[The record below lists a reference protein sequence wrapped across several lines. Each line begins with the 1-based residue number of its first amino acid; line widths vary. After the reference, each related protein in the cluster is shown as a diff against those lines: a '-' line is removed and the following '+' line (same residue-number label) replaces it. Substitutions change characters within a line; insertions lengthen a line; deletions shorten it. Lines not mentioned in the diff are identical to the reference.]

1 MFSLASRR
9 TTDVPRVRS
18 VSSIRQLTIIGI
30 SALAAAMV
38 GIGTPG
44 VGFDEAAS
52 WWAANL
58 PWSGLSLLLSHQDM
72 NFAPYYASM
81 HLWMEIS
88 DSLWWLRIP
97 SAVGGALAVVA
108 TSGLCRHLYGEKTAW
123 IAALLMVS
131 AYSWVRFS
139 QEARPYSWS
148 LAVATLATW
157 AFVALCDRFGRKTA
171 SIYIALMI
179 FLPLTHLFA
188 GMVSG
193 PHLIYALARKDR
205 KTAVLAAFGVLP
217 TAVAALLVFG
227 QVKQV
232 SWLAHVSALVA
243 VQDLVGQSKAVWY
256 IPVAVAALT
265 GLVFYRRLVA
275 GTGRKR
281 SDVVL
286 FVSWWVL
293 PPSLLW
299 CASELVTPV
308 YAPRYVFW
316 TLPAMVLPAAALIAM
331 LTVPTRARVAVTAG
345 VVCLVAASL
354 PGQISARAAD
364 GHLWAPQQFAA
375 VILAHSQPGD
385 ALVDSDFLALTLRYH
400 LRHQR
405 LPEPLVASSA
415 EQEGNFMDKQ
425 VPGGQQAERLQ
436 GYSRLW
442 VLAEVLQNR
451 SLPDGF
457 CATQSWTSA
466 FDIARLTLA
475 TRCPSPPKIGG

>member
-1 MFSLASRR
+1 MLSLASWR
-9 TTDVPRVRS
+9 TTDDPRARS
-18 VSSIRQLTIIGI
+18 LSSIPQLTIIGI
-30 SALAAAMV
+30 SALAAAII

-72 NFAPYYASM
+72 NFAPYYAFM
-81 HLWMEIS
+81 HLWMEFS

-97 SAVGGALAVVA
+97 SAVGGSIAVVA
-108 TSGLCRHLYGEKTAW
+108 TSGLSRHLFGEKTAW

-131 AYSWVRFS
+131 GYSWVRFS

-148 LAVATLATW
+148 LAVTTLATW
-157 AFVALCDRFGRKTA
+157 AFVALCDRFGRRTA
-171 SIYIALMI
+171 SIYLALMI

-193 PHLIYALARKDR
+193 IHLIYAVARKDR
-205 KTAVLAAFGVLP
+205 KMAVLAAFGALP

-232 SWLAHVSALVA
+232 SWLAHVSALAA

-256 IPVAVAALT
+256 MPVAVAALT
-265 GLVFYRRLVA
+265 GLLFYRRIVA
-275 GTGRKR
+275 GTGRTR
-281 SDVVL
+281 ADISL
-286 FVSWWVL
+286 FASWWVL
-293 PPSLLW
+293 PPFLLW
-299 CASELVTPV
+299 SASELVTPV

-316 TLPAMVLPAAALIAM
+316 TLPAMVIPAAALIAK
-331 LTVPTRARVAVTAG
+331 LAVPARARVAVAAG
-345 VVCLVAASL
+345 VVCLVGAAL
-354 PGQISARAAD
+354 PGQISARASD

-375 VILAHSQPGD
+375 VISANGQPGD

-415 EQEGNFMDKQ
+415 EHEGTFMDKQ
-425 VPGGQQAERLQ
+425 VLAGMQAERLQ
-436 GYSRLW
+436 GYSPVW
-442 VLAEVLQNR
+442 VLAEILQNR

-457 CATQSWTSA
+457 CASQSWTSA

-475 TRCPSPPKIGG
+475 TRCPSLPRTGG